1 MAKRLEV
8 TFFRL
13 ESGKEPVRDWLLSL
27 DKRDRQ
33 ILGDDIR
40 TVEFGWPLGMPTC
53 RPLAEGLWEI
63 RSSLPHGRI
72 ARVIFGIVD
81 GDMILLT
88 GFIKKTQATPSD
100 QIKLARQ
107 RLIAYKEQ
115 QR

>member
-13 ESGKEPVRDWLLSL
+13 ATGKEPVREWLLSL
-27 DKRDRQ
+27 DKQDRQ

-53 RPLAEGLWEI
+53 RPLTDGLWEI
-63 RSSLPHGRI
+63 RSSLSHGRI
-72 ARVIFGIVD
+72 ARVVFGIVD
-81 GDMILLT
+81 GEMILLT

-100 QIKLARQ
+100 QVKIARQ
-107 RLIAYKEQ
+107 RLKEYKEQ